1 MKDLGVADVI
11 SGIRIH
17 RTPQGLALSQS
28 HYIEKVLG
36 KFKYM
41 ELGIVKTPLDASF
54 AFRNNEGE
62 SDSQLEYARVLG
74 CLMYIMNDYGVA
86 IVLFHSNL
94 LVDIEVESVG
104 RVLKLDS
111 IKSGQIW
118 KEFDLLIFNTWLWYT
133 RTPPGQQWDC
143 VEVGVKLLKDMNRVE
158 AFRAGLNTWARWVDT
173 DVDTAKTKVFFQGT
187 SPAHYQ

>member
-1 MKDLGVADVI
+1 MC
-11 SGIRIH
+11 
-17 RTPQGLALSQS
+17 
-28 HYIEKVLG
+28 
-36 KFKYM
+36 F
-41 ELGIVKTPLDASF
+41 IVKDILKRFLKYQSGDG
-54 AFRNNEGE
+54 EGH
-62 SDSQLEYARVLG
+62 AAN
-74 CLMYIMNDYGVA
+74 CDYGVE

-118 KEFDLLIFNTWLWYT
+118 REFDLLIFNTWLW
-133 RTPPGQQWDC
+133 WDF
-143 VEVGVKLLKDMNRVE
+143 VEVGGKLLKDMNRVE

-173 DVDTAKTKVFFQGT
+173 DVDTAKTKVFFQRT